1 MNTRK
6 CWCWF
11 SFCCNCGFPSD
22 TFDPRENSD
31 EFEEKDP
38 RSHNPLPQEGHD
50 EDSTHLHSVDLRPL
64 SARCA
69 HVEDG
74 FQHARDVHI
83 NLSVVTAT
91 MAGITIGVGIDYA
104 IHYSTLFRYHE
115 KMKSDEPHVRA
126 FEDTSKPIIANIL
139 GLALGLTVMNLSPLM
154 IHTYLSLIMW
164 TTMLASSSLSLTIL
178 PYLLSKI
185 SSSKNR

>member
-1 MNTRK
+1 M
-6 CWCWF
+6 
-11 SFCCNCGFPSD
+11 GYA
-22 TFDPRENSD
+22 
-31 EFEEKDP
+31 
-38 RSHNPLPQEGHD
+38 G
-50 EDSTHLHSVDLRPL
+50 
-64 SARCA
+64 
-69 HVEDG
+69 
-74 FQHARDVHI
+74 I

-126 FEDTSKPIIANIL
+126 FEDTSKPIIANAL

-185 SSSKNR
+185 LSLKNR

>member
-1 MNTRK
+1 MNSK
-6 CWCWF
+6 KKI
-11 SFCCNCGFPSD
+11 P
-22 TFDPRENSD
+22 DPITP
-31 EFEEKDP
+31 FLKKVMTKI
-38 RSHNPLPQEGHD
+38 PLIFTLLIFVLFLPGV
-50 EDSTHLHSVDLRPL
+50 L
-64 SARCA
+64 

-91 MAGITIGVGIDYA
+91 MAGITIEVGIDYA